1 MGTKRRRF
9 KNQGGNMRKQRTIL
23 TMMVIFAMLPINIF
37 AAEEPIIKHT
47 GEEFPAAVNGV
58 ITLDGSKEY
67 GDYPG
72 VITIKEGVTIEGN
85 GAKILSNISITT
97 DKLVTIKDVHVN
109 PTLVEGEGSSS
120 RKNGIGIT
128 GTKDAENN
136 THTFNVVI
144 DNVVFGNEN
153 DKIPAYRSIANAETM
168 PSKDSSLIVTNSIFY
183 GARYNVNLL
192 DSDKIHFEG
201 NTFVNPF
208 GPAIQYTV
216 TEKNKENISI
226 INNSFTG
233 KNYGLNVTVSGDSF
247 ASEDANIGN
256 NIKGNTFDM
265 EGYPINIAVSDK
277 AIEKLT
283 VPYQPG
289 VFHDTISFSSFSRNE
304 LYKPA
309 KTGPLS
315 EDLID
320 NLIYKYP
327 VTFVGHDDVVIE
339 TMHVNHREDATAPE
353 APKVEGYTFSKWDTD
368 FSKVV
373 TDLTVKAVYEVNTY
387 TVTFKGHDGKTIDTV
402 EVDYGKAATAPEAP
416 KVEGYTFSKW
426 DTDFSKVVTDLTVK
440 AVYTKAVDPVD
451 PVEPAEPVAP
461 VVTVEAEGPK
471 GVEVDG
477 LDSVTELTEEE
488 IALGAYIE
496 LAIGAKNLKDLSA
509 VEKELLETYFKD
521 VLKDDSPLAYVLD
534 ISIFKVVGDDST
546 RISELDKEIMIS
558 FVVPSDF
565 LKIDFDLLRIHDG
578 KVEKLDYTYDK
589 ATGVVTF
596 KTDRLSTYVLAATE
610 ETLPGTGVEHNAILP
625 VSFLAAG
632 MVLVLV
638 GMKRR
643 REN

>member
-373 TDLTVKAVYEVNTY
+373 TDLTVKAVY
-387 TVTFKGHDGKTIDTV
+387 
-402 EVDYGKAATAPEAP
+402 
-416 KVEGYTFSKW
+416 
-426 DTDFSKVVTDLTVK
+426 
-440 AVYTKAVDPVD
+440 TKAVDPVD

-596 KTDRLSTYVLAATE
+596 KTDRLSTFVLAATE